1 MKQLL
6 YAALIFT
13 YLGSFSAF
21 ARQVLLE
28 GLNPSEEAKV
38 TKKFHSLKG
47 QNNSLAVLDKVTQ
60 YIMSMNRFE
69 SVEIVVREDGHFI
82 IVATPLRK
90 VKDIIIEGNQSASR
104 SEILDMIDLKTDENF
119 EKRRIL
125 EIGERLKSL
134 YGEKG
139 FFNTIIEVA
148 FEKVDNRTMNIKFTI
163 SEGLPCRI
171 ANIEVRSKN
180 PALNNQLSHRV
191 SSFKGRVLTNSQ
203 IVQINERIKN
213 YLMDKKYYSSDM
225 KGPSTSY
232 NDEKSQASLIFELS
246 DPYQYQIFIEGAN
259 PNTPFHLN
267 KDPFKYQNI
276 PAEKRH
282 LPSESDVLRAITYTD
297 GEKSGV
303 DPEAEMSNKI
313 RNFYLNRGYPEVKI
327 KTQRDQLEESLK
339 RTLTFQIQTGPKVKI
354 VQWKIEGRISRAEEY
369 YTEFIQENSSNL
381 IQKNYYNSED
391 LSLGQKN
398 LITELRNQGFLMAK
412 IQSTRIEYLGRSKSR
427 AKITI
432 NLDEGPLTQVRRL
445 DFIGNKKF
453 SDMDLEKIFTVKS
466 NSPLR
471 LQSLEASIE
480 TLKKF
485 YLDRGFL
492 EMKLLNE
499 VKNIVQYNEKGT
511 HANIEIRI
519 YEGPQISVKSILI
532 EGNSKTQ
539 SSVIKRA
546 LSFEPGE
553 TLTPE
558 KIEDS
563 ILYLNRTGIFSRVA
577 INTLEQGTDKEARTV
592 VISVDERDP
601 GLWRLGAGVNSER
614 ELTARTFT
622 GVSYNNIGGSMR
634 GISSRLEL
642 SSNIAD
648 INYLE
653 HRITAGYLEPFLFG
667 SRTKGRVNVTRSD
680 EVYNTTRPIGYDD
693 VERVELLTRNRV
705 DFLLETDL
713 TRDLKMTWTAWGLDS
728 RTTRERKF
736 RCPDDPTQY
745 CPEETLQIANIG
757 PVFALDYRDNPFL
770 PRDGNYSRLG
780 VDYAAPFLG
789 SSTGIEFAKVEGTY
803 RHYFPFFKKKLV
815 WANELRSGY
824 LTNLSNA
831 KCSDSN
837 TTNCNGVPVSHA
849 FLLGG
854 FSTVRGYDFASTNNR
869 IPKSTDEEEPNGNS
883 RLPVTGAN
891 RKVIKTDSHFYM
903 IKTELRF
910 PIYGEFGGVLFY
922 DGGAV
927 LVSGYKFKD
936 PYRESVGFGFRYNT
950 PVGPVSM
957 DIGFKL
963 DPQEDES
970 ATDFHFS
977 IGTF

>member
-1 MKQLL
+1 MMRQLVWTT
-6 YAALIFT
+6 LIFI
-13 YLGSFSAF
+13 LWWSSAAS
-21 ARQVLLE
+21 ARQVILE
-28 GLNPSEEAKV
+28 GLTKSEVQKLE
-38 TKKFHSLKG
+38 KKFPGLKNK
-47 QNNSLAVLDKVTQ
+47 NNSLAVLDRVSQ
-60 YIMSMNRFE
+60 HIMSLKRFE
-69 SVEIVVREDGHFI
+69 SVEIVVRDDGRFVV
-82 IVATPLRK
+82 VATPLRK
-90 VKDIIIEGNQSASR
+90 VKEIILKGNSSASR
-104 SEILDMIDLKTDENF
+104 SDLLDVINLEKDENF

-125 EIGERLKSL
+125 EIGERLKAF
-134 YGEKG
+134 YGERG

-148 FEKVDNRTMNIKFTI
+148 FEKIDDRTMNIRFSI

-171 ANIEVRSKN
+171 ASIEIRSKN
-180 PALNNQLSHRV
+180 PQLNSRLRSTV
-191 SSFKGRVLTNSQ
+191 SGFRGRVLTNSQ
-203 IVQINERIKN
+203 VIRINEKIKN
-213 YLMDKKYYSSDM
+213 LLMGRKYYSTDV
-225 KGPSTSY
+225 KGPTTSY
-232 NDEKSQASLIFELS
+232 NDEKSQATLVFELS
-246 DPYQYQIFIEGAN
+246 DPYQYQIFVEGAN
-259 PNTPFHLN
+259 PNTPFHLS
-267 KDPFKYQNI
+267 KDPFKYQKV
-276 PAEKRH
+276 PSEKRH
-282 LPSESDVLRAITYTD
+282 LPSESDIRRAISYDD
-297 GEKSGV
+297 GEKSSI
-303 DPEAEMSNKI
+303 DPETEMSNKI
-313 RNFYLNRGYPEVKI
+313 REFYLDKGYPEVKI
-327 KTQRDQLEESLK
+327 TTQKDQLDDVFK
-339 RTLTFQIQTGPKVKI
+339 RNLTFQIKTGPKVRI
-354 VQWKIEGRISRAEEY
+354 IDWKIEGRVSRAPDY
-369 YTEFIQENSSNL
+369 YTDFVKRNSSDL
-381 IQKNYYNSED
+381 IQRGYYNSDD
-391 LSLGQKN
+391 LSLGEKN

-412 IQSTRIEYLGRSKSR
+412 IQSTRIEYLGKTKSK

-453 SDMDLEKIFTVKS
+453 SDVELESIFTVKS
-466 NSPLR
+466 NAPLR
-471 LQSLEASIE
+471 LQNLEASIE
-480 TLKKF
+480 ILKKF

-492 EMKLLNE
+492 EMKILND
-499 VKNIVQYNEKGT
+499 VKSIVNYNERGT
-511 HANIEIRI
+511 HANVEIRI
-519 YEGPQISVKSILI
+519 YEGPQISVKSII
-532 EGNSKTQ
+532 VEGNSKTK
-539 SSVIKRA
+539 SDVIKRA
-546 LSFEPGE
+546 LSFKSGE
-553 TLTPE
+553 LLTPE

-563 ILYLNRTGIFSRVA
+563 VLYLNRTGIFSRVA
-577 INTLEQGTDKEARTV
+577 INTLEQGTDKENRTV
-592 VISVDERDP
+592 VVSVDERDP

-614 ELTARTFT
+614 ELTARAFT
-622 GVSYNNIGGSMR
+622 GVSYNNIGGTMR

-653 HRITAGYLEPFLFG
+653 HRVTAGYLEPFLFG

-680 EVYNTTRPIGYDD
+680 EVYNTTRPDGFD

-705 DFLLETDL
+705 DFLTETDL
-713 TRDLKMTWTAWGLDS
+713 TRDLKMTWTVWGLDS

-736 RCPDDPTQY
+736 RCPDDPTLY

-757 PVFALDYRDNPFL
+757 PVFQLDYRDSPFL

-780 VDYAAPFLG
+780 IDYAAPFLG

-824 LTNLSNA
+824 LTNLSDA
-831 KCSDSN
+831 KCSGSSTD
-837 TTNCNGVPVSHA
+837 CNGVPVSHA

-869 IPKSTDEEEPNGNS
+869 IPKSTDEETPTGNS
-883 RLPVTGAN
+883 RLPVTSAN
-891 RKVIKTDSHFYM
+891 RKVIKTDSHYYM

-910 PIYGEFGGVLFY
+910 PIYGDFGGVVFY

-927 LVSGYKFKD
+927 LVSGYEFED